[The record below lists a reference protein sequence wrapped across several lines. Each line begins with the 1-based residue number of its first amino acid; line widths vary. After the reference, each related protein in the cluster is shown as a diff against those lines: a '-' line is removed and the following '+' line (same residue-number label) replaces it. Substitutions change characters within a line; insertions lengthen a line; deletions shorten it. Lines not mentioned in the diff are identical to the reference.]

1 MKLTFTDVNKAVVS
15 PIQLSFITSVKL
27 LFTELNN
34 SPTSPLTLLFKG
46 APIVIPPDEPIVGI
60 TSDILWRCH
69 SAAVNSI
76 FNLSYSLAQLLRTNP
91 ALAWC
96 YKSVGLHINLAYS
109 SHTLLLDSVNKLLFS
124 QTPLLMTESIF
135 AFKGSY
141 LLTHNIDVAWRSHT
155 PLFITETQL
164 TFNQSKHLQS
174 TKNIAWSTNPLIKQR
189 VDLAWQSH
197 ADVIATNINI
207 NYGNEPFNIV
217 CKWAQHPKRGLV
229 ILNFDEVLPP
239 NTSPLSMQLNSNGKV
254 CELVRNE
261 WFLRAFDDLPVL
273 NRNIAIAPQIRS
285 TYIVKP
291 SISCFRVSD
300 NVEILITS
308 VSYQT
313 SRSQFAATASLKFS
327 SRIDYERALNQ
338 LVKININGYDFY
350 ANVEQGSKNL
360 AFNAKS
366 FTATCRS
373 RLSDLAAPNARAV
386 NFTNESPRTLL
397 GLMTDI
403 LFGTPWTIVSNIID
417 YTVPAYAFSYQNK
430 TPAEA
435 LQLCATAIG
444 AMLITDD
451 FNQTITITPR
461 WPVMPWATDAATPD
475 VILNDSH
482 ILTHNTTDK
491 ISPSSNV
498 IFVRGEQNGV
508 SCKIKRAG
516 TLADKYASDVIDTLI
531 TDNQAARQ
539 RGSNE
544 LANSGNQEQGV
555 IRTKIMPDLPP
566 IKPGML
572 IGIQNGSSVY
582 KTTCDSATYTATT
595 DLQGRVTVNQTI
607 TALKSVA

>member
-1 MKLTFTDVNKAVVS
+1 MKLTFADSYKSPSS
-15 PIQLSFITSVKL
+15 PIELSFYTSVKL
-27 LFTELNN
+27 LFSDLND
-34 SPTSPLTLLFKG
+34 SPTSPLKMLFDG
-46 APIVIPPDEPIVGI
+46 APVVIPPDEPIVGM
-60 TSDILWRCH
+60 TSAIFWRCH
-69 SAAVNSI
+69 SAAVNSV

-96 YKSVGLHINLAYS
+96 YKSVGINQDLTYS
-109 SHTLLLDSVNKLLFS
+109 GQSLLLKNVNKLSFS
-124 QTPLLMTESIF
+124 QSPLLMTETRL

-141 LLTHNIDVAWRSHT
+141 LLTHAIDLAWRSHT
-155 PLFITETQL
+155 PLFMTETQL
-164 TFNQSKHLQS
+164 TFNQSLLLQS
-174 TKNIAWSTNPLIKQR
+174 AKSIAWSTNPLIKHQH
-189 VDLAWQSH
+189 VLAWQSH
-197 ADVIATNINI
+197 ASVVATNIHI

-217 CKWAQHPKRGLV
+217 CKWAQHPKHGLV
-229 ILNFDEVLPP
+229 ILNFDDVLPP
-239 NTSPLSMQLNSNGKV
+239 NNSPLAMTLNENGKV
-254 CELVRNE
+254 CELVRND

-273 NRNIAIAPQIRS
+273 DRNIAIEPQIRS

-291 SISCFRVSD
+291 TISCFRVSD
-300 NVEILITS
+300 NLEILITS

-338 LVKININGYDFY
+338 LVIININGYPLY

-366 FTATCRS
+366 YTATCRS
-373 RLSDLAAPNARAV
+373 RLSELAAPNARAV
-386 NFTNESPRTLL
+386 NYTNESPRSFI

-417 YTVPAYAFSYQNK
+417 FTVPAFTFTYQNK

-435 LQLCATAIG
+435 LQLCANAIG

-451 FNQTITITPR
+451 LNQTITVAPR

-482 ILTHNTTDK
+482 ILSHNTTDK

-508 SCKIKRAG
+508 SCKVKRAG
-516 TLADKYASDVIDTLI
+516 TLADKYANDVIDSLI

-544 LANSGNQEQGV
+544 LANSGNQEQSV

-572 IGIQNGSSVY
+572 LGIQNGASVY
-582 KTTCDSATYTATT
+582 KTTCDATTVTATT
-595 DLQGRVTVNQTI
+595 DAQGRVTVNQTI